1 MFSSR
6 TCPRLRAV
14 LFAVTTAALL
24 LCAPVQG
31 QAPACPNADQSFA
44 NGASQAVMRHA
55 VVCLIN
61 RERTQR
67 GLAPLAAQR
76 NLTAAAKR
84 HARYLV
90 KKRKYHHG
98 NVTKRLVKFG
108 YARGMRKWRV
118 GENRLSRPPAGA
130 RTASRIKR
138 GPPGLHQPAVKPV
151 VVAQLS
157 SR

>member
-24 LCAPVQG
+24 LCAPAQG

-84 HARYLV
+84 HARY
-90 KKRKYHHG
+90 
-98 NVTKRLVKFG
+98 
-108 YARGMRKWRV
+108 W
-118 GENRLSRPPAGA
+118 SRSASTT
-130 RTASRIKR
+130 TAT
-138 GPPGLHQPAVKPV
+138 
-151 VVAQLS
+151 
-157 SR
+157 